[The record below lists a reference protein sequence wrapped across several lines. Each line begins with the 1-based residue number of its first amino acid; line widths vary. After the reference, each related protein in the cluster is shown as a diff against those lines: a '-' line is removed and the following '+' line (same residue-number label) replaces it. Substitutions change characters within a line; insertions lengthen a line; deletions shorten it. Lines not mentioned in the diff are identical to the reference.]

1 MEEVRNEVQNEEPE
15 TGKENE
21 SKSERFIRL
30 AEGRV
35 TKARMAIS
43 RLSYLSNTGN
53 YEYTPQ
59 QVEQMFSVLEQELAE
74 VKSGFMKTAKE
85 EKKFPFS
92 KIKIGG
98 KKIAISYHRKTE
110 CSKEHCGSASCHGT
124 QKRVSAGKW
133 LSGVLVCGASGRTGS
148 AQCLR
153 CQIRQVEHC
162 RFAHPTAEVAV
173 SGVCQHQKAVWHP
186 AKSDAPPGCGQHCE
200 QLRCRTVRLG
210 DLRERKRDLISLKIK
225 FQNH

>member
-59 QVEQMFSVLEQELAE
+59 QVEQMFSVLEQDLAE

-85 EKKFPFS
+85 EKKFS
-92 KIKIGG
+92 
-98 KKIAISYHRKTE
+98 
-110 CSKEHCGSASCHGT
+110 
-124 QKRVSAGKW
+124 
-133 LSGVLVCGASGRTGS
+133 
-148 AQCLR
+148 
-153 CQIRQVEHC
+153 
-162 RFAHPTAEVAV
+162 
-173 SGVCQHQKAVWHP
+173 
-186 AKSDAPPGCGQHCE
+186 
-200 QLRCRTVRLG
+200 
-210 DLRERKRDLISLKIK
+210 
-225 FQNH
+225 FQ